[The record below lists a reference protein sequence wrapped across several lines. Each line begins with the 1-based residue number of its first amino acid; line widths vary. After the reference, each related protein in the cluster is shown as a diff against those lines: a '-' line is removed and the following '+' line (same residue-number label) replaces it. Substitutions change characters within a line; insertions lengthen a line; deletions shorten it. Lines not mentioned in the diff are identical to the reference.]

1 MGKPLYL
8 SRTFWLNL
16 IAIAVMALQSMNGFV
31 ISPEEQMAILAVIN
45 IFVRLLTRE
54 EIEL

>member
-1 MGKPLYL
+1 
-8 SRTFWLNL
+8 
-16 IAIAVMALQSMNGFV
+16 V

>member
-16 IAIAVMALQSMNGFV
+16 IAIAAMALQSMNGFV

-45 IFVRLLTRE
+45 IFIRLLTKE

>member
-1 MGKPLYL
+1 VGKPLYL